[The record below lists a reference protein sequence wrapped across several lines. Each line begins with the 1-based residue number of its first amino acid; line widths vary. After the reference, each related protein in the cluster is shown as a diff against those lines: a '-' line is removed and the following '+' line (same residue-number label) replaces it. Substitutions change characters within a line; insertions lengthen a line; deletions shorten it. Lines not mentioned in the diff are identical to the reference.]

1 MPAIQASIFEWF
13 LTMRSAYSIFFALL
27 FLGNP
32 AQATVYEFGSNGTIT
47 VHEATDYL
55 SNSRRKHTPKASKIN
70 LTSSKKFDSLVQKAA
85 QKYRVSPTLV
95 HAVIQNESSYDPNAV
110 SPKGAMGLMQLMP
123 ATAKHYLVKDA
134 FDPEQN
140 IFGGTKYLS
149 ELLRRYNDNIALS
162 LAAYN
167 AGETA
172 VDKYNGIPPYPETEH
187 YVAKILRIIE

>member
-1 MPAIQASIFEWF
+1 MPVIQASIFDWF

-27 FLGNP
+27 LLSNP
-32 AQATVYEFGSNGTIT
+32 VQATVYEFGSNGTVT

-55 SNSRRKHTPKASKIN
+55 SNSRRSHHRQPLQSN
-70 LTSSKKFDSLVQKAA
+70 YTSSKKFDLLVQKAA
-85 QKYRVSPTLV
+85 KKYKVSPTLV

-140 IFGGTKYLS
+140 ILGGTQYLS
-149 ELLRRYNDNIALS
+149 ELLKRYNDNIALS